1 MGACCALELARAGAT
16 VTLLEKE
23 PEICPPES
31 GAHAN
36 CGLLV
41 PSDATPLAAPGVL
54 GQGLK
59 WMLDSSSPFYI
70 APRPSPA
77 LARWLWLFRAACSE
91 ERAQA
96 AAPVLRALHV
106 ASARLHDELATDD
119 GDRWHFHHGGELQ
132 VFETA
137 AGLTAAAADVERAR
151 ALGARVDDVT
161 AAEARRLFPSLRCEL
176 AGAFFFPEDGH
187 LDPLRFTRAVA
198 GMAADAGAA
207 VVTGAEALAL
217 EPATEG
223 IRAVTTR
230 GTFVAGQVVLAAGAW
245 TPFLTRGL
253 GLRLPIEP
261 AKGYSVDVDRPAD
274 FPELPLYLG
283 DAHVVLTPL
292 RDSLRLGSTLEL
304 AGWDMR
310 VRPRRVA
317 YLRRGGERAI
327 GLPADGPVRQL
338 WRGPRPG
345 DAGRPAGHRPR
356 ARPRPGHP
364 RHRPLHAGPLTGSG
378 HRAPGRGGRR
388 RPGAVDR
395 PRAALSG
402 ALELTRAG
410 ALSADDGRVGG
421 APVGEVGEEVVRRV
435 RGQLIHG
442 VPAGGDGDRRD
453 AQRGAALA
461 RRPACRR

>member
-1 MGACCALELARAGAT
+1 MTGRTDVVVVGGGPVGVCSALELARAGAET
-16 VTLLEKE
+16 VLLERE
-23 PEICPPES
+23 TEVCPPVS

-77 LARWLWLFRAACSE
+77 LARWLWLFRAACSA

-106 ASARLHDELATDD
+106 ESARLHDKLAADH
-119 GDRWHFHHGGELQ
+119 GARWHFHHGGELQ
-132 VFETA
+132 VYETT
-137 AGLTAAAADVERAR
+137 AGLAEAAEEVEHAR
-151 ALGARVDDVT
+151 ALGARADEVTVD
-161 AAEARRLFPSLRCEL
+161 EARRMFPSLQCEL
-176 AGAFFFPEDGH
+176 AGAFLFPEDGH
-187 LDPLRFTRAVA
+187 LDPMRFTRAVA
-198 GMAADAGAA
+198 GLAADAGAT
-207 VVTGAEALAL
+207 VVTGAEVLGL
-217 EPATEG
+217 EPAPDG
-223 IRAVTTR
+223 VRAVTTR
-230 GTFVAGQVVLAAGAW
+230 GDFVAGQVVLAAGAW

-292 RDSLRLGSTLEL
+292 EDKLRLGSTLEL
-304 AGWDMR
+304 SGWDMR

-317 YLRRGGERAI
+317 YLREGGRRAI

-338 WRGPRPG
+338 WRGPRPVTPDG
-345 DAGRPAGHRPR
+345 LPAIGRVPGRDRVILAAGHCML
-356 ARPRPGHP
+356 G
-364 RHRPLHAGPLTGSG
+364 LSLGPVTG
-378 HRAPGRGGRR
+378 RLVA
-388 RPGAVDR
+388 
-395 PRAALSG
+395 
-402 ALELTRAG
+402 ELAAG
-410 ALSADDGRVGG
+410 APPSIDLAPLS
-421 APVGEVGEEVVRRV
+421 
-435 RGQLIHG
+435 
-442 VPAGGDGDRRD
+442 PARWS
-453 AQRGAALA
+453 
-461 RRPACRR
+461 